1 MLKKININYFFSILL
16 LVALQSIMNVAV
28 AAKEFNVAVSG
39 TKGGGQYVL
48 AKEFSE
54 QLSKL
59 TDGQYTAFLYL
70 NSQLGDEQST
80 INDAA
85 MGLLDMSVVATNNIS
100 PFSPIVGVL
109 SLPYLIKTE
118 EEALKL
124 VQSDFIKNEIVERV
138 AKEAGVRII
147 GWDFTGFR
155 SITNSK
161 RPIKNLADLQG
172 LVMRVPKSKVL
183 IETWNSWGINPSPLA
198 WSEVYTALQQKVVDG
213 QALPIHD
220 IYNEKLYEYQKYL
233 SKAHY
238 NYLIQ
243 PLVISESIYQDQPAD
258 IQKKIVEAGTLAS
271 LKNFEWGKE
280 NKKIAEDMLA
290 SKGVEIISDMDES
303 EMERRSVGG
312 VWPKYYDEYGKDVV
326 ENILTVLGR
335 NPT

>member
-1 MLKKININYFFSILL
+1 
-16 LVALQSIMNVAV
+16 
-28 AAKEFNVAVSG
+28 
-39 TKGGGQYVL
+39 
-48 AKEFSE
+48 
-54 QLSKL
+54 
-59 TDGQYTAFLYL
+59 
-70 NSQLGDEQST
+70 
-80 INDAA
+80 
-85 MGLLDMSVVATNNIS
+85 
-100 PFSPIVGVL
+100 
-109 SLPYLIKTE
+109 
-118 EEALKL
+118 
-124 VQSDFIKNEIVERV
+124 IVERV

-243 PLVISESIYQDQPAD
+243 PLVISEAIYQGQPAD

-303 EMERRSVGG
+303 EMERRSVSE

>member
-1 MLKKININYFFSILL
+1 MLKKINIKYFFSAVLMAAILTL
-16 LVALQSIMNVAV
+16 TNAAV
-28 AAKEFNVAVSG
+28 AKEFNVAVSG
-39 TKGGGQYVL
+39 AKGGGQYVL

-54 QLSKL
+54 QLKTL
-59 TDGQYTAFLYL
+59 TDGKYSAFLYL

-124 VQSDFIKNEIVERV
+124 VQSDFIKNEIVEKV

-161 RPIKNLADLQG
+161 RPIKGMADLQG

-183 IETWNSWGINPSPLA
+183 IETWNSWGINPTPLA

-243 PLVISESIYQDQPAD
+243 PLIISESIFQEQPNEV
-258 IQKKIVEAGTLAS
+258 KEKILEAGRLAS
-271 LKNFEWGKE
+271 VKNFDWGKE
-280 NKKIAEDMLA
+280 NKKIAEDMLI
-290 SKGVEIISDMDES
+290 SKGMEIISDMDES
-303 EMERRSVGG
+303 EMERRSVSE

-335 NPT
+335 KNI